1 MKKALILLAVVPII
15 FLSACDES
23 SYISVD
29 VFSKR
34 INDSFGYE
42 IFDKDKL
49 IIISENDSDVYYW
62 FPKEYDNLCISLKC
76 TKDSG
81 VITEYS
87 AVYSG
92 EYNKRPV
99 DFFRKLEAAVNR
111 NNKYITFDEYK
122 SQNGCVQ
129 VFCDSRFTKESNE
142 PTLKREIN
150 DDDVTFPVLDDKTN
164 NNDD

>member
-62 FPKEYDNLCISLKC
+62 FPEEYDNLCISLKC

-92 EYNKRPV
+92 EYNKRPD
-99 DFFRKLEAAVNR
+99 DFFKNIETAVNR
-111 NNKYITFDEYK
+111 NNKYIIFDEYK
-122 SQNGCVQ
+122 RSFISGLEFGDSITHNELRVNVVQ
-129 VFCDSRFTKESNE
+129 KSKWVRTGF
-142 PTLKREIN
+142 L
-150 DDDVTFPVLDDKTN
+150 
-164 NNDD
+164 